1 MRYRTNLHVE
11 CKECDGNGYI
21 TWNVPVPHNV
31 GIDIGYIDTD
41 TVECAECA
49 GRGWIPPH
57 LVVDTED

>member
-1 MRYRTNLHVE
+1 MEHKVE

-21 TWNVPVPHNV
+21 TWNVPVPHNF

-41 TVECAECA
+41 PVECADCA